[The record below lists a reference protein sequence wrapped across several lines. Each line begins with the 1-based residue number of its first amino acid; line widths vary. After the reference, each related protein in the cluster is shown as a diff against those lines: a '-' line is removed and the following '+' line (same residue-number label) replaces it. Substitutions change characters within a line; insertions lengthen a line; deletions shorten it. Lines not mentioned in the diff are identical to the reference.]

1 MQCCQGV
8 LTAFGVGF
16 TPHVQSQARTD
27 LRLRAYPVDLLLPLA
42 IAPVPTFHRIGR
54 GGQQLVIEKRQGLFS
69 GRGKELLEGFAHL
82 WEPPEPTPQCGQ
94 FGQSGLGP
102 TAPIEQRIHLVHDG
116 PERV

>member
-1 MQCCQGV
+1 M
-8 LTAFGVGF
+8 TAFGVGF
-16 TPHVQSQARTD
+16 TPHVQRQACAD
-27 LRLRAYPVDLLLPLA
+27 LRVRPHSVDTLLPLA
-42 IAPVPTFHRIGR
+42 IAPIAAFHRIGR
-54 GGQQLVIEKRQGLFS
+54 RGEQLLIEKRQGLFS

-102 TAPIEQRIHLVHDG
+102 TAPIEPRIHLVHDG

>member
-54 GGQQLVIEKRQGLFS
+54 GGQPRVIEKRQGLFS

-102 TAPIEQRIHLVHDG
+102 TAPIAPRIHLGHDG

>member
-54 GGQQLVIEKRQGLFS
+54 GGQPRVIEKRQGLFS
-69 GRGKELLEGFAHL
+69 GRGKELFEGFAHL
-82 WEPPEPTPQCGQ
+82 GEPQEPTPQLGQ
-94 FGQSGLGP
+94 FG
-102 TAPIEQRIHLVHDG
+102 
-116 PERV
+116 